1 MRTHPEGTVRTHPE
15 GTARK
20 RPEGTDDWQAALRR
34 VPKYAR
40 VVVCGPSGPRFAG
53 VITECLD
60 RALVAVPVEPHA
72 GDARMAQIAD
82 RVAASVVVDGRGERW
97 SARTVRD
104 DHDHPQAAGLSFVIF
119 TSGSTGVPKGVMLG
133 WDSVSGNASKVAG
146 ILGIAPDRPH
156 ATCLPFFHVNALMMS
171 LVGSRITGAPL
182 VICGRFSPQ
191 EYFRQIRQASV
202 ATAAVVPA
210 LLHRI
215 VEARPR
221 WPDTLECLITAAA
234 PLDSD
239 LAARFYRAYGPRLR
253 QGYGLS
259 EAVNFSFMMPM
270 LDAADFRAQ
279 YLRRQPPVGVALPA
293 TEVVLDGTEVV
304 LRTPDVMRG
313 YWGDPAATGAVLGQD
328 GWLRTGDLGEMRDGF
343 LVLRGRRD
351 EVINRGGEKL
361 YPLDIER
368 EWRQAGLAGGG
379 AAVPVPAGEL
389 GHDIGLVLAGGSLLG
404 VQGLRAPA
412 TTAPVAAEAGG
423 LLTTST
429 GKLRRREMGR
439 RLAGR
444 RENPA
449 RYQELLAYAHRIA
462 AGVAAGPARPQ
473 GARASRMWAHAVSLA
488 QSGPA
493 ERAEHEEAVIRSA
506 AHDALDLLAGYWPAI
521 ATAAGDGTAM
531 MRQRPGLWRRLMTE
545 WPMGSYAELAC
556 AVLRA
561 RALLRGSVLEVGSGV
576 GNTTS
581 LIAPLVQGSL
591 TWSDRSPD
599 LVARGTWPGRG
610 VVLDFDRPP
619 PEGLGQFTAIVATNA
634 LHCAADKRA
643 SLAWLRSLLVDGGTL
658 VLAEGSNPTTP
669 DGMPWALDFLFC
681 AFDGWWDRTGFLTRW
696 EWLCLLEEAGFD
708 HLGYSALRAGR
719 HDLGGVVWGR
729 G

>member
-1 MRTHPEGTVRTHPE
+1 MADRPVGTVHE
-15 GTARK
+15 
-20 RPEGTDDWQAALRR
+20 RPGGIGEWQAALNGMPRC
-34 VPKYAR
+34 AR
-40 VVVCGPSGPRFAG
+40 AVVCGPSGAELAE
-53 VITECLD
+53 VIGECLD
-60 RALVAVPVEPHA
+60 RALVTVPVEPHA
-72 GDARMAQIAD
+72 GEARIAEITD
-82 RVAASVVVDGRGERW
+82 RVAASIVIDGRGGRW
-97 SARTVRD
+97 STRPVLGNPR
-104 DHDHPQAAGLSFVIF
+104 HPQAAGLSFVIF

-133 WDSVSGNASKVAG
+133 WDSVSGNASKVAS

-156 ATCLPFFHVNALMMS
+156 ATCLPLFHVNALMMS
-171 LVGSRITGAPL
+171 LVGTRVTGAPL

-191 EYFRQIRQASV
+191 EYFREIAQASAV
-202 ATAAVVPA
+202 TAAVVPA

-215 VEARPR
+215 VQARPR
-221 WPDTLECLITAAA
+221 WPDSLECLITAAA
-234 PLDSD
+234 PLDRD
-239 LAARFYRAYGPRLR
+239 LAERFYRAYGPRLR

-279 YLRRQPPVGVALPA
+279 YLRRRPPVGVALPA
-293 TEVVLDGTEVV
+293 TEMVLDKGEVV

-313 YWGDPAATGAVLGQD
+313 YWCDPTATRAVLGPD

-351 EVINRGGEKL
+351 DVINRGGEKL
-361 YPLDIER
+361 YPLDVESK
-368 EWRQAGLAGGG
+368 WRQAGLAGGG
-379 AAVPVPAGEL
+379 VAVPVPTGEL
-389 GHDIGLVLAGGSLLG
+389 GQDIGLVLAGGSLPDMRRLQ
-404 VQGLRAPA
+404 VSPR
-412 TTAPVAAEAGG
+412 TAPIAVELGA

-444 RENPA
+444 HEDPA
-449 RYQELLAYAHRIA
+449 RYRELLAYARQVAAAIA
-462 AGVAAGPARPQ
+462 ASPARPE
-473 GARASRMWAHAVSLA
+473 GARANRLRAHAVSLA
-488 QSGPA
+488 QCGPA
-493 ERAEHEEAVIRSA
+493 GQPAEAATRSA
-506 AHDALDLLAGYWPAI
+506 AHDALDLLAGYWPTI
-521 ATAAGDGTAM
+521 ARAAGDGTSM

-545 WPMGSYAELAC
+545 WPMGGYAELAC

-561 RALLRGSVLEVGSGV
+561 RALLRGRVLEVGSGV

-581 LIAPLVQGSL
+581 LIAPLVRGSFI
-591 TWSDRSPD
+591 WSDRNPE

-610 VVLDFDRPP
+610 VVFDFDRPP
-619 PEGLGQFTAIVATNA
+619 PEDLGHFTAIVATNA

-643 SLAWLRSLLVDGGTL
+643 SLAWLRSLLARDGTL
-658 VLAEGSNPTTP
+658 VLAEGSSPTTT

-696 EWLCLLEEAGFD
+696 EWLCLLEEAGFGG
-708 HLGYSALRAGR
+708 LGYGVLRAGR

-729 G
+729 NGGG